1 MEIDKIIREVD
12 SSMAMEGMP
21 LTAEDKQRIQKVW
34 LDPSSLNSVI
44 AQLIKSRTAPKRCPR
59 QE

>member
-21 LTAEDKQRIQKVW
+21 LTTEDKQRIRKV
-34 LDPSSLNSVI
+34 LSSPASLNAVI
-44 AQLIKSRTAPKRCPR
+44 AQLIKNRSVPAS
-59 QE
+59 E